1 MKNQQVAELLYQ
13 IADLLDLK
21 GENFFKTRAYRIAA
35 QTIDVLDKDIE
46 DVVKEKRLR
55 DIPGVGEALAKK
67 ITEFVETGKLEY
79 FENLKKEIP
88 ADLLKMLDISGLG
101 SKKVAALYN
110 NLGIKTIDELRKA
123 CEKGKVRELEGFG
136 EITERNILRGIQL
149 MDKTSGRVLLNVAY
163 EDAEKYI
170 DYLKKFDKIKRLS
183 IAGSI
188 RRMKET
194 IGDLDILASSE
205 NPNKVMEYF
214 VKYNYVDRILMKGS
228 TKSSVVLD
236 DGLQVD
242 LRVVDDNS
250 FGAALQYFTGSKE
263 HNVKM
268 RSLAIKKGYKL
279 NEYGL
284 FSKKNDKYIVGKNE
298 EDIYQKLGLK
308 YIEPEL
314 RENRGE
320 IEAAKK
326 NLPKLVKHDDIKGDL
341 HIHSNYSDGFE
352 TIETLAKYAKKIGY
366 EYIGIADHSQSL
378 RVAQGLT
385 EKQIDKKI
393 KEIEKIN
400 KKIPE
405 IRVLCG
411 TECDIKPDGALDYD
425 NKILKKFDFVIIGI
439 HTAFKMNQK
448 DATNRIIKGI
458 QSKYS
463 NILAHP
469 SCRLIMR
476 REPLD
481 LDMEKIIDAAIE
493 NDTALEIN
501 AFPDRLDLNDF
512 YAKIA
517 KDKGGSFAIG
527 TDAHILKHMNF
538 MQFGVAT
545 AQRGWLE
552 KKDIINTYSLKELG
566 KIFEI

>member
-194 IGDLDILASSE
+194 IGDLDILAS
-205 NPNKVMEYF
+205 
-214 VKYNYVDRILMKGS
+214 
-228 TKSSVVLD
+228 
-236 DGLQVD
+236 
-242 LRVVDDNS
+242 
-250 FGAALQYFTGSKE
+250 
-263 HNVKM
+263 
-268 RSLAIKKGYKL
+268 
-279 NEYGL
+279 
-284 FSKKNDKYIVGKNE
+284 
-298 EDIYQKLGLK
+298 
-308 YIEPEL
+308 
-314 RENRGE
+314 
-320 IEAAKK
+320 
-326 NLPKLVKHDDIKGDL
+326 
-341 HIHSNYSDGFE
+341 
-352 TIETLAKYAKKIGY
+352 
-366 EYIGIADHSQSL
+366 
-378 RVAQGLT
+378 
-385 EKQIDKKI
+385 
-393 KEIEKIN
+393 
-400 KKIPE
+400 
-405 IRVLCG
+405 
-411 TECDIKPDGALDYD
+411 
-425 NKILKKFDFVIIGI
+425 
-439 HTAFKMNQK
+439 
-448 DATNRIIKGI
+448 
-458 QSKYS
+458 
-463 NILAHP
+463 
-469 SCRLIMR
+469 
-476 REPLD
+476 
-481 LDMEKIIDAAIE
+481 
-493 NDTALEIN
+493 
-501 AFPDRLDLNDF
+501 
-512 YAKIA
+512 
-517 KDKGGSFAIG
+517 
-527 TDAHILKHMNF
+527 
-538 MQFGVAT
+538 
-545 AQRGWLE
+545 
-552 KKDIINTYSLKELG
+552 
-566 KIFEI
+566 